1 MSGLK
6 NLLFMS
12 KELENYKPNY
22 KCILN
27 GYYASNNLH
36 VQVSNFFRVF
46 KVKQS
51 IFWLATEMQKKYHN

>member
-1 MSGLK
+1 
-6 NLLFMS
+6 MS

-36 VQVSNFFRVF
+36 VQVSNFFLVF

-51 IFWLATEMQKKYHN
+51 IFRLATEMQKKYHN